1 MNSESENLTGRIATA
16 ADFAQLAEMN
26 RQLIRD
32 EGHRNAM
39 SALELE
45 HRMKNWLAGE
55 YQAAIFLLDEATVGY
70 ALYKHEQE
78 WTYLRQFFIVPAKR
92 RQGLGSAALNWLIQ
106 NHWRSSCRIRLDVL
120 TGNAGAIQFW
130 KSAGFQDYC
139 ITMELA
145 MLPSF
150 GQNEQ

>member
-1 MNSESENLTGRIATA
+1 MMNSESENLTGRIATA

-55 YQAAIFLLDEATVGY
+55 YQAASRLFGIDCLMF
-70 ALYKHEQE
+70 
-78 WTYLRQFFIVPAKR
+78 AKDCLNL
-92 RQGLGSAALNWLIQ
+92 GLGE
-106 NHWRSSCRIRLDVL
+106 RLSNLGEISV
-120 TGNAGAIQFW
+120 
-130 KSAGFQDYC
+130 
-139 ITMELA
+139 
-145 MLPSF
+145 
-150 GQNEQ
+150 